1 MKAMEYR
8 MSTNE
13 DGQPLNKSFNAARLN
28 DRKIDE
34 LIGICKGVI
43 FDGVIVT
50 EEAFNMLDWLD
61 RNSDIKECY
70 PADILYSN
78 LSEMLKDNTLDS
90 DEEKHLLSILVDITG
105 EPATNP
111 FVESMSST
119 LPLCSPEPKIVFK
132 SNKFCATGKFVFG
145 TRKKVEEKIIS
156 LGGLIKSNLTQDVN
170 YLVIGSV
177 ASSDW
182 IHSDFGRKIEKA
194 VKLREDGV
202 PIHIISEKH
211 FLSSPEIN
219 LSIQA

>member
-1 MKAMEYR
+1 

-13 DGQPLNKSFNAARLN
+13 DGQPLNRSFNAARLN

-34 LIGICKGVI
+34 LIGICKGVV

-50 EEAFNMLDWLD
+50 DEASSMLSWLD

-70 PADILYSN
+70 PANILYSN

-105 EPATNP
+105 EPVTNP

-119 LPLCSPEPKIVFK
+119 LPLCSPEPKIIFE

-145 TRKKVEEKIIS
+145 TRNKVAEKIIS
-156 LGGLIKSNLTQDVN
+156 LGGLIKPNLTQDVN

-177 ASSDW
+177 GSSDW
-182 IHSDFGRKIEKA
+182 IHSSFGRKIEKA
-194 VKLREDGV
+194 VNLRADGV
-202 PIHIISEKH
+202 PIHIISEKY

-219 LSIQA
+219 LSIQT